1 MHKLLHWGIERMRN
15 HVQLPSYPQDR
26 FRRISQTEPLIHFIH
41 GVLNPFSCLPQ
52 FRTSEKPSNL
62 QKIQIPSN
70 FSYHIYRPSL
80 TGLPHSY
87 IGRPNSYASS
97 LHSQDERMRLSCYPG
112 YRARRI
118 SWARTS
124 LYPWQSRPLNPLKIQ
139 IPSSFQLAHHRP
151 GSRGLLHS

>member
-26 FRRISQTEPLIHFIH
+26 FRRISRAPNSLYPWRSQPL
-41 GVLNPFSCLPQ
+41 SCLPQ
-52 FRTSEKPSNL
+52 FRTSEKLSNL

-70 FSYHIYRPSL
+70 FSYHIYRPSS